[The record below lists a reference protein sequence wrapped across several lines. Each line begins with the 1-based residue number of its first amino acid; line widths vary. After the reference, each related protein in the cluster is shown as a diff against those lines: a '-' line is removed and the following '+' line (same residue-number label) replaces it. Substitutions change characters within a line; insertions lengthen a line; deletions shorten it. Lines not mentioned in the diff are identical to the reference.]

1 MRLNSKNRRHII
13 GQNRGRMFIL
23 AGFSQV
29 LGMLVFRAL
38 QVLKWFDFPVV
49 SYVDAKLV
57 CQLTKIKL
65 VIFDDKHIVYMTY
78 KHYQHFILFL
88 FRK

>member
-23 AGFSQV
+23 AGFSQL

-57 CQLTKIKL
+57 CRLTKIKL
-65 VIFDDKHIVYMTY
+65 VIFDDFRTPLVTNTVY
-78 KHYQHFILFL
+78 I
-88 FRK
+88 

>member
-1 MRLNSKNRRHII
+1 MKIRKITECTL

-23 AGFSQV
+23 AGFSQL
-29 LGMLVFRAL
+29 LGMLIFRAL

-65 VIFDDKHIVYMTY
+65 VIFDDKHRIRYNTENE
-78 KHYQHFILFL
+78 KI
-88 FRK
+88 

>member
-1 MRLNSKNRRHII
+1 MKFKEKRRHEI

-23 AGFSQV
+23 DGFV
-29 LGMLVFRAL
+29 HLLGMLVFRAL

-57 CQLTKIKL
+57 CRLTKIQL
-65 VIFDDKHIVYMTY
+65 VIFDDFRTPLVTNTVY
-78 KHYQHFILFL
+78 I
-88 FRK
+88 